1 MASNKDRAIA
11 AVEDASVFYQR
22 FETIFEE
29 NIAVYKHRDNSF
41 GIFGYCGIEKCIPIN
56 QTSDLFNFFPSG
68 LLEDDKEYNAL
79 FGKLTFS
86 AYLKP
91 ALPFPLSLLS
101 SAKTLPALFGSYCR
115 VNLSQLGVIDYN
127 TTVAD
132 IKQCRRVSIKN
143 SAEIRTAIQDMF
155 VILKR
160 SAEELKKAEKAFFFP
175 YKDHDLWIKLIV
187 IEYRCKSAIAWLDY
201 LK

>member
-41 GIFGYCGIEKCIPIN
+41 GIFRYCGIEKCIPIN

-101 SAKTLPALFGSYCR
+101 SAKTLPELFRSYCR
-115 VNLSQLGVIDYN
+115 VNLFALGVTDYN

-175 YKDHDLWIKLIV
+175 SKDPDLWIKLIV